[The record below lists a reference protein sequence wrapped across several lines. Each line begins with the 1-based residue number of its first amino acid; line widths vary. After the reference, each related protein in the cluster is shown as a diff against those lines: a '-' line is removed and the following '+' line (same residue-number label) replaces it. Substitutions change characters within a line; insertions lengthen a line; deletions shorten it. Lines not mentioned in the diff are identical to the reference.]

1 LIEKFCEMFLKYSKP
16 NTCPEFKA
24 FWGHLN
30 TSSTNN
36 MDLNRFL
43 NWNDTKFYNVLFDIV
58 DNYEDDNLRNYARLC
73 IPPVQALIGIVQTK
87 DKNYYQKD
95 MSKECFGF

>member
-1 LIEKFCEMFLKYSKP
+1 MFLKYTKP

-24 FWGHLN
+24 FLGHLN

-58 DNYEDDNLRNYARLC
+58 DNYEDDNLRDYARLC
-73 IPPVQALIGIVQTK
+73 IQTK